1 MKNYLSGFAK
11 SLFER
16 IHAAL
21 FGYMARS
28 GLVLGANTLLTISDI
43 TQEALMV
50 LENECVFADG
60 VTKDYD
66 DRFAVDGAKIGATIN
81 VRRPA
86 RFIGTTGPNL
96 NIEDFN
102 ETYVP
107 VTLTT
112 QFHVDAQFNTQ
123 DLTLSLDDFSRRV
136 LKPAIATI
144 ANKVDY
150 DGLTM
155 AKNNTANFVG
165 TPGTLPNALLTFL
178 TAQAYLDAEA
188 APRDGD
194 RKVFIEPFTN
204 VTMADSL
211 KAIFNP
217 QAKISE
223 QYRKGLMGKDTGGMD
238 WMLDQNVVNHSFAY
252 GTSAV
257 TLAMNQSNAGLASG
271 WASTSTITISNT
283 GSCQLNPGDVIQIA
297 GVYAVNPQNRQSY
310 GKLRNFVV
318 TTAMAA
324 GGTSVTVSPAIIY
337 GGQFQNVT
345 NTPGSTAA
353 ITVQGVAS
361 SAATRVTGPQNIL
374 CHRNAFTLAT
384 ADLVVPNGVDFAGR
398 ASDKSTG
405 LSIRV
410 VKQYTI
416 NNDSI
421 PTRLDVL
428 YGWAP
433 LYPELACRI
442 TG

>member
-1 MKNYLSGFAK
+1 MS
-11 SLFER
+11 
-16 IHAAL
+16 
-21 FGYMARS
+21 
-28 GLVLGANTLLTISDI
+28 NTLLTISDI

-50 LENECVFADG
+50 LENNCVFADG
-60 VTKDYD
+60 VTKEYD

-81 VRRPA
+81 VRRPG

-96 NIEDFN
+96 NVEDFN

-112 QFHVDAQFNTQ
+112 QFHVDVQFNTQ
-123 DLTLSLDDFSRRV
+123 DLTLSLDDYSKRV
-136 LKPAIATI
+136 LKPAIAAI
-144 ANKVDY
+144 ANKVDR

-155 AKNNTANFVG
+155 AKNNTANTVG
-165 TPGTLPNALLTFL
+165 TVGTLANTFSTYL
-178 TAQAYLDAEA
+178 TAGAYLDSEGT
-188 APRDGD
+188 PKDGE
-194 RKVFIEPFTN
+194 RRIYVEPFTSAALVDN
-204 VTMADSL
+204 L
-211 KAIFNP
+211 KGLFNP
-217 QAKISE
+217 QANIGELYK
-223 QYRKGLMGKDTGGMD
+223 KGLMGKEHGGMD
-238 WMLDQNVVNHSFAY
+238 WYMDQNVVNHAWAY

-257 TLAMNQSNAGLASG
+257 TVAVNQTSAGLATG
-271 WASTSTITISNT
+271 WAASSTLTISNT

-297 GVYAVNPQNRQSY
+297 GVYGVNPQNRQSY

-337 GGQFQNVT
+337 GGQFQNVS
-345 NTPGSTAA
+345 NTPTATAA
-353 ITVQGVAS
+353 ITVLGVAA
-361 SAATRVTGPQNIL
+361 SAATQNTTAQNIL
-374 CHRNAFTLAT
+374 CHKNAFTLAT
-384 ADLVVPNGVDFAGR
+384 ADLVVPSGVDFAGR
-398 ASDKSTG
+398 ASDKSSG

-433 LYPELACRI
+433 LYPELACRV
-442 TG
+442 TS

>member
-1 MKNYLSGFAK
+1 MESQM
-11 SLFER
+11 S
-16 IHAAL
+16 
-21 FGYMARS
+21 
-28 GLVLGANTLLTISDI
+28 NTLLTISDI

-50 LENECVFADG
+50 LENNCVFADG
-60 VTKDYD
+60 VTKEYD

-81 VRRPA
+81 VRRPG

-96 NIEDFN
+96 NVEDFN

-112 QFHVDAQFNTQ
+112 QFHVDVQFNTQ
-123 DLTLSLDDFSRRV
+123 DLTLSLDDYSKRV
-136 LKPAIATI
+136 LKPAIAAI
-144 ANKVDY
+144 ANKVDR

-155 AKNNTANFVG
+155 AKNNTANTVG
-165 TPGTLPNALLTFL
+165 TVGTLANAFSTYL
-178 TAQAYLDAEA
+178 TAGAYLDSEGT
-188 APRDGD
+188 PKDGE
-194 RKVFIEPFTN
+194 RRIYVEPFTSAALVDN
-204 VTMADSL
+204 L
-211 KAIFNP
+211 KGLFNP
-217 QAKISE
+217 QANIGELYK
-223 QYRKGLMGKDTGGMD
+223 KGLMGKEHGGMD
-238 WMLDQNVVNHSFAY
+238 WYMDQNVVNHAWAY

-257 TLAMNQSNAGLASG
+257 TVAVNQTSAGLATG
-271 WASTSTITISNT
+271 WAASSTLTISNT

-297 GVYAVNPQNRQSY
+297 GVYGVNPQNRQSY

-337 GGQFQNVT
+337 GGQFQNVS
-345 NTPGSTAA
+345 NTPTATAA
-353 ITVQGVAS
+353 ITVLGVAA
-361 SAATRVTGPQNIL
+361 SAATQNTTAQNIL
-374 CHRNAFTLAT
+374 CHKNAFTLAT
-384 ADLVVPNGVDFAGR
+384 ADLVVPSGVDFAGR
-398 ASDKSTG
+398 ASDKSSG

-433 LYPELACRI
+433 LYPELACRV
-442 TG
+442 TS

>member
-1 MKNYLSGFAK
+1 MS
-11 SLFER
+11 
-16 IHAAL
+16 
-21 FGYMARS
+21 
-28 GLVLGANTLLTISDI
+28 NTLLTISDI

-50 LENECVFADG
+50 LENNCVFADG
-60 VTKDYD
+60 VTKEYD

-81 VRRPA
+81 VRRPG

-96 NIEDFN
+96 NVEDFN

-112 QFHVDAQFNTQ
+112 QFHVDVQFNTQ
-123 DLTLSLDDFSRRV
+123 DLTLSLDDYSKRV
-136 LKPAIATI
+136 LKPAIAAI
-144 ANKVDY
+144 ANKVDR

-155 AKNNTANFVG
+155 AKNNTANTVG
-165 TPGTLPNALLTFL
+165 TVGTLANAFSTYL
-178 TAQAYLDAEA
+178 TAGAYLDAEGT
-188 APRDGD
+188 PKDGE
-194 RKVFIEPFTN
+194 RRIYVEPFTSAALVDN
-204 VTMADSL
+204 L
-211 KAIFNP
+211 KGLFNP
-217 QAKISE
+217 QANIGELYK
-223 QYRKGLMGKDTGGMD
+223 KGLMGKEHGGMD
-238 WMLDQNVVNHSFAY
+238 WYMDQNVVNHAWAY

-257 TLAMNQSNAGLASG
+257 TVAVNQTSAGLATG
-271 WASTSTITISNT
+271 WAASSTLTISNT

-297 GVYAVNPQNRQSY
+297 GVYGVNPQNRQSY

-337 GGQFQNVT
+337 GGQFQNVS
-345 NTPGSTAA
+345 NTPTATAA
-353 ITVQGVAS
+353 ITVLGVAA
-361 SAATRVTGPQNIL
+361 SAATQNTTAQNIL
-374 CHRNAFTLAT
+374 CHKNAFTLAT
-384 ADLVVPNGVDFAGR
+384 ADLVVPSGVDFAGR
-398 ASDKSTG
+398 ASDKSSG

-433 LYPELACRI
+433 LYPELACRV
-442 TG
+442 TS

>member
-1 MKNYLSGFAK
+1 M
-11 SLFER
+11 
-16 IHAAL
+16 
-21 FGYMARS
+21 
-28 GLVLGANTLLTISDI
+28 ANTLLTISDI

-60 VTKDYD
+60 VTREYD

-81 VRRPA
+81 VRKPA
-86 RFIGTTGPNL
+86 RYIGATGPNL
-96 NIEDFN
+96 SLEDFN

-112 QFHVDAQFNTQ
+112 QYQVAAQFNTQ
-123 DLTLSLDDFSRRV
+123 DLTLSLDDFSNRV
-136 LKPAIATI
+136 LKPAIANI
-144 ANKVDY
+144 ANRLDY

-178 TAQAYLDAEA
+178 TAQAYLDSEA
-188 APRDGD
+188 APRDGQ
-194 RKVFIEPFTN
+194 RRTFIDQFSN
-204 VTMADSL
+204 VNMVDAL
-211 KAIFNP
+211 KGVFNP

-223 QYRKGLMGKDTGGMD
+223 QFRKGMMGKDTGGMD
-238 WMLDQNVVNHSFAY
+238 WYMDQNVVNHAFAY

-257 TLAMNQSNAGLASG
+257 TLAMNQSNAGLATG
-271 WASTSTITISNT
+271 WAQTSTITISNT
-283 GSCQLNPGDVIQIA
+283 GSCLLNPGDVIQIA
-297 GVYAVNPQNRQSY
+297 GVYGVNPQNRQSY

-361 SAATRVTGPQNIL
+361 SAATRVTGPQSIV

-384 ADLVVPNGVDFAGR
+384 ADLVLPNGVDFAGR
-398 ASDKSTG
+398 ASDKNTG
-405 LSIRV
+405 MSIRI

-421 PTRLDVL
+421 PTRLDL
-428 YGWAP
+428 LAGWAP
-433 LYPELACRI
+433 LYPELSCRV

>member
-1 MKNYLSGFAK
+1 MS
-11 SLFER
+11 
-16 IHAAL
+16 
-21 FGYMARS
+21 
-28 GLVLGANTLLTISDI
+28 NTLLTISDI

-50 LENECVFADG
+50 LENNCVFADG
-60 VTKDYD
+60 VTKEYD

-81 VRRPA
+81 VRRPG

-96 NIEDFN
+96 NVEDFN

-112 QFHVDAQFNTQ
+112 QFHVDVQFNTQ
-123 DLTLSLDDFSRRV
+123 DLTLSLDDYSKRV
-136 LKPAIATI
+136 LKPAIAAI
-144 ANKVDY
+144 ANKVDR

-155 AKNNTANFVG
+155 AKNNTANTVG
-165 TPGTLPNALLTFL
+165 TVGTLANAFSTYL
-178 TAQAYLDAEA
+178 TAGAYLDSEGT
-188 APRDGD
+188 PKDGE
-194 RKVFIEPFTN
+194 RRIYVEPFTSAALVDN
-204 VTMADSL
+204 L
-211 KAIFNP
+211 KGLFNP
-217 QAKISE
+217 QANIGELYK
-223 QYRKGLMGKDTGGMD
+223 KGLMGKEHGGMD
-238 WMLDQNVVNHSFAY
+238 WYMDQNVVNHAWAY

-257 TLAMNQSNAGLASG
+257 TVAVNQTSAGLATG
-271 WASTSTITISNT
+271 WAASSTLTISNT

-297 GVYAVNPQNRQSY
+297 GVYGVNPQNRQSY

-337 GGQFQNVT
+337 GGQFQNVS
-345 NTPGSTAA
+345 NTPTATAA
-353 ITVQGVAS
+353 ITVLGVAA
-361 SAATRVTGPQNIL
+361 SAATQNTTAQNIL
-374 CHRNAFTLAT
+374 CHKNAFTLAT
-384 ADLVVPNGVDFAGR
+384 ADLVVPSGVDFAGR
-398 ASDKSTG
+398 ASDKSSG

-433 LYPELACRI
+433 LYPELACRV
-442 TG
+442 TS